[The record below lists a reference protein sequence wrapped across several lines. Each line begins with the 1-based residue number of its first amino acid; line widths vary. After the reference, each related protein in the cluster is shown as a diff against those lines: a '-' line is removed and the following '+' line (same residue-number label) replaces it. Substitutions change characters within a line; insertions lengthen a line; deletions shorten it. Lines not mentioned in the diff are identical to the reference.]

1 MQSTAQEKKSTLAF
15 SDIRENLPP
24 MLAALREKK
33 PLILNLT
40 NLVTMDFMANALL
53 ALGAAPLMSNA
64 DEEIAELVGISS
76 AVNINIGTLDRVF
89 MQRALLAAKTAQ
101 ALKKI
106 MVLDPVGAGASQLRS
121 IASADLLLWATIVRG
136 NGSEILSLE
145 KQSRAGQDGHGNQ
158 KSLAHSGPVEHVGPL
173 GVESTVGSLDAVMVA
188 EQLANQG
195 KIIIVS
201 GREDYITDG
210 QQNFSCPYGSSLMP
224 SVTGMGCV
232 LTAVVAAFAALGGNG
247 LVAAN
252 MAVHFFALT
261 GQVAAQSHNEPASFK
276 TKFIDLL
283 FAPDWQA
290 IEEIMDYGGQQDRK
304 TIINEI

>member
-1 MQSTAQEKKSTLAF
+1 MQEKKSVLAF
-15 SDIRENLPP
+15 SDIRDGALPI
-24 MLAALREKK
+24 LVALREKK

-53 ALGAAPLMSNA
+53 ALGAAPLMSAA

-76 AVNINIGTLDRVF
+76 AVNINIGTLDRAF

-101 ALKKI
+101 GLKKI

-121 IASADLLLWATIVRG
+121 TASAALLPWATMVRG

-145 KQSRAGQDGHGNQ
+145 QESREGQHEPENKKPPEYNIGH
-158 KSLAHSGPVEHVGPL
+158 VEHVGPL

-188 EQLANQG
+188 EQLASQG

-210 QQNFSCPYGSSLMP
+210 KQHFRCPYGSNLMQ
-224 SVTGMGCV
+224 SITGMGCV
-232 LTAVVAAFAALGGNG
+232 LTAVVAAFAAVGGNG
-247 LVAAN
+247 LMAAN

-261 GQVAAQSHNEPASFK
+261 GQVAAQSHHEPASFK

-290 IEEIMDYGGQQDRK
+290 IEEIMDHGGQQDRK